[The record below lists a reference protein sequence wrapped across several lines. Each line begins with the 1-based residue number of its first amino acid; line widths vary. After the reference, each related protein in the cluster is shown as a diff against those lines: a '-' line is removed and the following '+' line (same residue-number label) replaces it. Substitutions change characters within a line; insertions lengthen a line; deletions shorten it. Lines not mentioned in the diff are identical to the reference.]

1 MRWHHNSYSEEAL
14 AEMQKEAENR
24 VRQMQSRARLVGDY
38 SPPEKQ
44 NFQIKPPAPIPK
56 SNLPLNSD
64 NDSLIILA
72 LLWLLW
78 NEHADSKLLLAL
90 LYILLQ

>member
-44 NFQIKPPAPIPK
+44 PENERQKQRRSAVIFVILILG
-56 SNLPLNSD
+56 NLLFGK
-64 NDSLIILA
+64 ILFI
-72 LLWLLW
+72 
-78 NEHADSKLLLAL
+78 NV
-90 LYILLQ
+90 LYHKIRNINPGFV

>member
-1 MRWHHNSYSEEAL
+1 MKWHHNSYSEEAL

-24 VRQMQSRARLVGDY
+24 VRQMQSRARLVGDF
-38 SPPEKQ
+38 PAPAPQ
-44 NFQIKPPAPIPK
+44 NFSRKMPEPVPKNILPID
-56 SNLPLNSD
+56 LDSD
-64 NDSLIILA
+64 SIVILA

-90 LYILLQ
+90 LYLLLQ

>member
-1 MRWHHNSYSEEAL
+1 
-14 AEMQKEAENR
+14 MQKEAENR

-38 SPPEKQ
+38 SPPANQDFNK
-44 NFQIKPPAPIPK
+44 KPPAPIPK
-56 SNLPLNSD
+56 SNLPLNID
-64 NDSLIILA
+64 NDTLIILA

>member
-1 MRWHHNSYSEEAL
+1 
-14 AEMQKEAENR
+14 MQKEAENR

-38 SPPEKQ
+38 SPPANQ
-44 NFQIKPPAPIPK
+44 DFNRKPPAPIPK
-56 SNLPLNSD
+56 NSLLPDID
-64 NDSLIILA
+64 NDSFIILA
-72 LLWLLW
+72 LIWLLW